1 MLKSALLL
9 DDCQKWVNE
18 ERPTSFIKKENQNP
32 NGLKTLRSML
42 SGMKRPASPSMQP
55 KPEQVKAIQEAVFPL
70 VESQLDPR
78 YFLVDAVF
86 EKEAG
91 YWYLRVYA
99 DLKEG
104 SISISECEAISRSL
118 DPVLETFP
126 LLADVAYSLEVSSP
140 GLFRPLK
147 TVREFTFYQGEPVR
161 ITGSI
166 ESKNKKKAAK
176 ALPSELPT
184 VAEGILTGFDE
195 TRKVVTLRDSKT
207 TKDFEV
213 CLQDEQAVYLN
224 PVIRFP
230 EEEDHAS
237 LSSAIDPL

>member
-1 MLKSALLL
+1 
-9 DDCQKWVNE
+9 
-18 ERPTSFIKKENQNP
+18 
-32 NGLKTLRSML
+32 
-42 SGMKRPASPSMQP
+42 MKRPASPSTQP
-55 KPEQVKAIQEAVFPL
+55 KTEQVQAIQQAIFSL
-70 VESQLDPR
+70 VESQLEPR

-91 YWYLRVYA
+91 YWYLRVYV

-126 LLADVAYSLEVSSP
+126 LLADVAYNLEVSSP

-147 TVREFTFYQGEPVR
+147 TAREFTFYQGEPVR
-161 ITGSI
+161 ITGAI
-166 ESKNKKKAAK
+166 ESRNKKKAAK

-195 TRKVVTLRDSKT
+195 ASQAVMLRDSKT
-207 TKDFEV
+207 AQDFEV
-213 CLQDEQAVYLN
+213 CLQNEQAVYLN

-230 EEEDHAS
+230 EEEEGNES

>member
-1 MLKSALLL
+1 
-9 DDCQKWVNE
+9 
-18 ERPTSFIKKENQNP
+18 
-32 NGLKTLRSML
+32 
-42 SGMKRPASPSMQP
+42 MKRTVSPFTQL
-55 KPEQVKAIQEAVFPL
+55 KPEQVQAIQQAVFTL
-70 VESQLDPR
+70 VESQLDPK
-78 YFLVDAVF
+78 YFLVDAAF

-91 YWYLRVYA
+91 YWYLRVYV

-118 DPVLETFP
+118 DPVLETFS
-126 LLADVAYSLEVSSP
+126 LLSDVAYSLEVSSP

-147 TVREFTFYQGEPVR
+147 TTREFMFYQGEPVR
-161 ITGSI
+161 ITGAA

-195 TRKVVTLRDSKT
+195 ARQAVLLRDSKT
-207 TKDFEV
+207 AKDFEV

-230 EEEDHAS
+230 EDEDATP
-237 LSSAIDPL
+237 LSSAIDAL